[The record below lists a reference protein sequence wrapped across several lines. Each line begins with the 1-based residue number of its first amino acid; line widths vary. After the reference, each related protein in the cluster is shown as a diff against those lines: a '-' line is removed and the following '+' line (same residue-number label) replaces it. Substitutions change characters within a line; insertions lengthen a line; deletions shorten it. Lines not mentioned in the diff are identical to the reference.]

1 MSETITSIQSIP
13 QILSRIISSKMVR
26 IREDGDGVVT
36 LIPIREG
43 DDCPLLGLLGEGKMS
58 TERFMA
64 DKQFEKGLER

>member
-1 MSETITSIQSIP
+1 
-13 QILSRIISSKMVR
+13 MVR

-64 DKQFEKGLER
+64 DKQFEKELER